1 MNLVPN
7 YERDTMQP
15 APETPEIAGRAPA
28 PTKEPK
34 KMATAKKK
42 AASKKKAA
50 APVDRSKTV
59 AKTWKDPKVA
69 AARATHHAV
78 KVGKETYRSVFAAF
92 QALKLPE
99 GRCIPFRAKLKAQG
113 IGGSLDF
120 VVVDPKTEK
129 ETKTKFTLVEL
140 PRVAKSEK
148 PAAKKKVAAPKASG
162 KPAAKKKV
170 AAPKPPRTPKAAPV
184 EIPAPA
190 ALEEQA
196 AAV

>member
-15 APETPEIAGRAPA
+15 LPETAGSNAPA

-42 AASKKKAA
+42 TAKAKKAA
-50 APVDRSKTV
+50 APVDRSKAV
-59 AKTWKDPKVA
+59 AKTWKDPAVA
-69 AARATHHAV
+69 TARATHNGV
-78 KVGKETYRSVFAAF
+78 RVGKETYRSVLAAF
-92 QALKLPE
+92 TELKLPI
-99 GRCIPFRAKLKAQG
+99 GRHIPFRAKLKAQG

-120 VVVDPKTEK
+120 VVVDSKTGK
-129 ETKTKFTLVEL
+129 EVKTKFTLVEL
-140 PRVAKSEK
+140 PRVAKA

-162 KPAAKKKV
+162 KPAAKKA
-170 AAPKPPRTPKAAPV
+170 AAPRKRTPKTAPV
-184 EIPAPA
+184 EIPVPSAPEGA
-190 ALEEQA
+190 EQA